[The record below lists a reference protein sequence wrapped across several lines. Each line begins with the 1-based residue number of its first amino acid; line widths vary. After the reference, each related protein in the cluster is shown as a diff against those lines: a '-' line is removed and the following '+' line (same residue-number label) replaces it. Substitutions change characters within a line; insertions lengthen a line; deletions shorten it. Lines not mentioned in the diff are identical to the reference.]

1 MEALHAVRNL
11 ILYALN
17 DPNNV
22 SVDLRKVEPKEKKY
36 VECLDVKMIPTDQC
50 PECLVH
56 FC

>member
-22 SVDLRKVEPKEKKY
+22 SVDLRKIEPKEKKY